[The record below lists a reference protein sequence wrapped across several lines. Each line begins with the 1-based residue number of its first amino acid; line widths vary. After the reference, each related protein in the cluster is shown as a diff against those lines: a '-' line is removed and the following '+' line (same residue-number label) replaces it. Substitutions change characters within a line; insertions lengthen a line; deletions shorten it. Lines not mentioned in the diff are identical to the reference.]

1 MKLMEK
7 ICQKGRPRG
16 AHKKTQKHPPPQKT
30 TSYLQAKTNP
40 CTTNNNKGKDPLRGE
55 SSPGPNLPKRGGLL
69 TWKENRVR
77 FLNRKY
83 GVRNVRK
90 RIMRVFYPVKNF
102 AFFIL

>member
-40 CTTNNNKGKDPLRGE
+40 CTTNNNKGKDPLRGGVQPRTQLTQE
-55 SSPGPNLPKRGGLL
+55 GGSSDLERKQGP
-69 TWKENRVR
+69 
-77 FLNRKY
+77 
-83 GVRNVRK
+83 
-90 RIMRVFYPVKNF
+90 ISQ
-102 AFFIL
+102 